1 MLEIKCKT
9 LNPLAKLPVKQ
20 FSNDTGFDIYTTE
33 TVTIQYGKRAYIGTG
48 LSFELPPGYGLQIK
62 ERSGIAGKTGI
73 TIHEGTIDNGY
84 TGEVKVIVENAQ
96 HDKAFEYLL
105 KKIVLTKYKRSF
117 SVYDDTSITIPAGT
131 RIAQAVLIQV
141 PETEITLIEDIEEK
155 ERGNNGFGSTG
166 VE

>member
-33 TVTIQYGKRAYIGTG
+33 TVTIPYGKRAYIGTG

-105 KKIVLTKYKRSF
+105 KKSNERRIPIYN
-117 SVYDDTSITIPAGT
+117 DTAIEIPCGT

>member
-33 TVTIQYGKRAYIGTG
+33 TVIIPYGKRAYIGTG

-96 HDKAFEYLL
+96 HDKAFEYLR
-105 KKIVLTKYKRSF
+105 KKLATTTVGQTLSIYN
-117 SVYDDTSITIPAGT
+117 DTSVTIPSGT

>member
-105 KKIVLTKYKRSF
+105 KKVACAKYKRSF
-117 SVYDDTSITIPAGT
+117 SIYNDTAVTIPEGT
-131 RIAQAVLIQV
+131 RMAQAVLIQV
-141 PETEITLIEDIEEK
+141 PETEITLIEDIVEK
-155 ERGNNGFGSTG
+155 DRGNNGFGSTG
-166 VE
+166 VD

>member
-33 TVTIQYGKRAYIGTG
+33 TVTIPYGKRAYIGTG

-96 HDKAFEYLL
+96 HDKAFEFLH
-105 KKIVLTKYKRSF
+105 KKIAATTVGNSLAIHN
-117 SVYDDTSITIPAGT
+117 DTSVIILAGT

-166 VE
+166 VG

>member
-33 TVTIQYGKRAYIGTG
+33 TVTIPYGKRAYIGTG

-96 HDKAFEYLL
+96 HDKAFEFLH
-105 KKIVLTKYKRSF
+105 KKIATTTVGQSLSIYN
-117 SVYDDTSITIPAGT
+117 DTSVTIPAGT

>member
-33 TVTIQYGKRAYIGTG
+33 TVTIPYGKRAYIGTG

-96 HDKAFEYLL
+96 HDKAFEYLR
-105 KKIVLTKYKRSF
+105 KKLATKTNEYSN
-117 SVYDDTSITIPAGT
+117 SIYNDTSVTIPAGT
-131 RIAQAVLIQV
+131 RIAQAILIQV

>member
-48 LSFELPPGYGLQIK
+48 LSFELPQGYGLQIK
-62 ERSGIAGKTGI
+62 GRSGIAGKTGI

-96 HDKAFEYLL
+96 HDKAFEYL
-105 KKIVLTKYKRSF
+105 TKRSDKRH
-117 SVYDDTSITIPAGT
+117 VPVHNDTAVTIPEGT

-141 PETEITLIEDIEEK
+141 PETEITLIEAIEEK

-166 VE
+166 VD

>member
-33 TVTIQYGKRAYIGTG
+33 TVTIPYGKRAYIGTG

-96 HDKAFEYLL
+96 HDRAFEYLC
-105 KKIVLTKYKRSF
+105 KKVVSTTNEHSLAIHN
-117 SVYDDTSITIPAGT
+117 DTSVTILAGT

-166 VE
+166 VG